1 MRNRFVCSVLA
12 CALSVVANAI
22 AQQPP
27 PATAFASLPEMAMV
41 CLTPDGQ
48 KVAWA
53 NDPGGKPIVVVFD
66 LATGRDL
73 RRMALGDYA
82 IRGLDWADDR
92 TLLMTISTTRKID
105 ESMVSERQYEFF
117 RVLAV
122 DAGGGGLRSMLLGD
136 PEKQA
141 VTSASVVRLHT
152 GKPETILMSSFD
164 FDQTAFRSQAGSRLS
179 GGRKDQGWLI
189 SLFEVSTRTGTGKK
203 IETGTPHVR
212 DWVVDPQGRPVARSE
227 WNSEQRDFTILAK
240 DGRSWKR
247 IYDSRGSV
255 EFRLQAISADGKSI
269 VATGSRGGDRV
280 KIWNIP
286 LDGSAISLAFEHPQ
300 YDVLHT
306 VDDRFTGTPIGYQ
319 IGGPEHTI
327 VWVNPRDEELQAKV
341 SRAFPNLRTTVF
353 DRSGDYKR
361 VLVSAEYA
369 SSPPVIYLV
378 DLAKGTADIVGEAYP
393 KLANAK
399 LGELEISSYKARDGV
414 SIPAYVTMPPD
425 REAKNLPLVVLPH
438 GGPHS
443 RDDVGF
449 GWKAQFLA
457 TRGYVVLQPQ
467 FRGSAGFSAALQRA
481 GERQWGRA
489 MQDDITDGVRHLID
503 LGVVDPKRVCI
514 VGSSY
519 GGYAALAGVAF
530 TPGLYACAV
539 SINGVSDIPNLIG
552 FVRRQYG
559 DDSDTVQFLK
569 DTIGNPTDEDVAK
582 FSPARAI
589 NSIRA
594 PILLIYGTSDTVVP
608 PDQSKNFARLM
619 REHGRPI
626 QVMELPGED
635 HWLSTSE
642 SRLKILQTMDAFLAT
657 YLKP

>member
-1 MRNRFVCSVLA
+1 MTSDFARSALA
-12 CALSVVANAI
+12 CALALSANAV

-27 PATAFASLPEMAMV
+27 AAAALASLPEMSMV

-53 NDPGGKPIVVVFD
+53 NDPGGKPIIVIFD

-73 RRMALGDYA
+73 RRMALGDYS
-82 IRGLDWADDR
+82 IRNQDWADNR

-105 ESMVSERQYEFF
+105 ESLVSERQYEYF

-122 DAGGGGLRSMLLGD
+122 DADGGGLRSMLLGD

-141 VTSASVVRLHT
+141 VTSASIVRLHT
-152 GKPETILMSSFD
+152 GKPETMLMSYFD
-164 FDQTAFRSQAGSRLS
+164 FDQTAFRTQSGSRLS
-179 GGRKDQGWLI
+179 GGRKEQGWLI

-203 IETGTPHVR
+203 IETGTPFVE
-212 DWVVDPQGRPVARSE
+212 DWVVDPQGSPIARSE
-227 WNSEQRDFTILAK
+227 WNPELREFTILAK
-240 DGRSWKR
+240 EGRSWKR
-247 IYDSRGSV
+247 IYESRGSL
-255 EFRLQAISADGKSI
+255 EFRLQALSADGKSI
-269 VATGSRGGDRV
+269 IATGSRGGDRV
-280 KIWNIP
+280 KAWSIP
-286 LDGSAISLAFEHPQ
+286 LDGGAISLQFEHPEHDLL
-300 YDVLHT
+300 YT

-327 VWVNPRDEELQAKV
+327 HWINPRDEAVQKAVSKAFGNLQ
-341 SRAFPNLRTTVF
+341 TTVF
-353 DRSGDYKR
+353 DRSEDYKR
-361 VLVSAEYA
+361 FLVSAEYA

-378 DLAKGTADIVGEAYP
+378 DLGKGTADIVGEAYP
-393 KLANAK
+393 KLADAK
-399 LGELEISSYKARDGV
+399 LGEMEVTNYKARDGV
-414 SIPAYVTMPPD
+414 SIPAYVTMPPG
-425 REAKNLPLVVLPH
+425 REPKKLPLVVLPH

-489 MQDDITDGVRHLID
+489 MQDDITDGVRHLVEQ
-503 LGVVDPKRVCI
+503 GVVDSKRVCI

-519 GGYAALAGVAF
+519 GGYAALAGTAF
-530 TPGLYACAV
+530 TPEVYACAI
-539 SINGVSDIPNLIG
+539 SINRVTDIPNLIG
-552 FVRRQYG
+552 FERRQHG
-559 DDSDTVQFLK
+559 DESDAVRFLK
-569 DTIGNPTDEDVAK
+569 DTIGNPTDEDVAR
-582 FSPARAI
+582 FSPARSI
-589 NSIRA
+589 GTIRA
-594 PILLIYGTSDTVVP
+594 PVLLIYGTNDTVVP
-608 PDQSKNFARLM
+608 PDQSTNFARLM
-619 REHGRPI
+619 REHGRSV
-626 QVMELPGED
+626 QMLELPGED

-642 SRLKILQTMDAFLAT
+642 SRLKILQAVETFLAT

>member
-1 MRNRFVCSVLA
+1 MNRNFARWVLA
-12 CALSVVANAI
+12 CALSLAASAI

-27 PATAFASLPEMAMV
+27 PAAAFASLPEMAMV

-53 NDPGGKPIVVVFD
+53 NDPGGKPIVVIFD

-73 RRMALGDYA
+73 RRMSLGEYS
-82 IRGLDWADDR
+82 IRNLDWADNR

-105 ESMVSERQYEFF
+105 ESLVSERQYEFF

-122 DAGGGGLRSMLLGD
+122 DTDGGGLRSMLLGD

-141 VTSASVVRLHT
+141 VTSASIVRLHT

-164 FDQTAFRSQAGSRLS
+164 FDQTAYRTESSSRIT
-179 GGRKDQGWLI
+179 GGRKEQGWLI
-189 SLFEVSTRTGTGKK
+189 SLFEVSTRSGVGKK
-203 IETGTPHVR
+203 IETGNRFVEN
-212 DWVVDPQGRPVARSE
+212 WLVDPQGKPIARSE
-227 WNSEQRDFTILAK
+227 WNPETREFTILAK
-240 DGRSWKR
+240 EGRSWKR

-255 EFRLQAISADGKSI
+255 EFNLQALSADGKSI
-269 VATGSRGGDRV
+269 IATGARGGDRV
-280 KIWNIP
+280 KVWSIP
-286 LDGSAISLAFEHPQ
+286 LDGSAISLQFEHPEH
-300 YDVLHT
+300 DVLHT
-306 VDDRFTGTPIGYQ
+306 VDDRFTGAPIGYQ

-327 VWVNPRDEELQAKV
+327 QWMNPRDEAVQKAVSKAFGNLQ
-341 SRAFPNLRTTVF
+341 TTIF
-353 DRSGDYKR
+353 DRSEDYKR

-369 SSPPVIYLV
+369 SSPPIIYLV
-378 DLAKGTADIVGEAYP
+378 DLGKGSADIIGETYP
-393 KLANAK
+393 KLADAK
-399 LGELEISSYKARDGV
+399 LGEMEVTSYKARDGV
-414 SIPAYVTMPPD
+414 SIPAYVTMPPG
-425 REAKNLPLVVLPH
+425 REPKNLPLVVLPH

-489 MQDDITDGVRHLID
+489 MQDDITDGVRQLVEE
-503 LGVVDPKRVCI
+503 GVVDPKRVCI

-519 GGYAALAGVAF
+519 GGYAALAGAAF
-530 TPGLYACAV
+530 TPEVYACAV
-539 SINGVSDIPNLIG
+539 SINGVTDIPNLIG
-552 FVRRQYG
+552 FERRQHG
-559 DDSDTVQFLK
+559 DESDAVQFLK
-569 DTIGNPTDEDVAK
+569 TTIGNPTDDDVAR
-582 FSPARAI
+582 FSPARSI
-589 NSIRA
+589 DTIRA
-594 PILLIYGTSDTVVP
+594 PIFLIYGTNDTVVP
-608 PDQSKNFARLM
+608 PEQSTNFARLM
-619 REHGRPI
+619 KEHGRPV
-626 QVMELPGED
+626 QVLELPGED

-642 SRLKILQTMDAFLAT
+642 SRLKILQAVETFLAT

>member
-1 MRNRFVCSVLA
+1 
-12 CALSVVANAI
+12 
-22 AQQPP
+22 
-27 PATAFASLPEMAMV
+27 MV

-53 NDPGGKPIVVVFD
+53 NDPGGKPIVVIFD
-66 LATGRDL
+66 LATGKDL
-73 RRMALGDYA
+73 RRMSLGEYS
-82 IRGLDWADDR
+82 IRNLDWADNR

-105 ESMVSERQYEFF
+105 ESLVSERQYEFF

-122 DAGGGGLRSMLLGD
+122 DADGGGLRSMLLGD

-141 VTSASVVRLHT
+141 VTSASIVRLHT

-164 FDQTAFRSQAGSRLS
+164 FDQTAYRTESSSRIS

-189 SLFEVSTRTGTGKK
+189 SLFEVSTKTGIGKK
-203 IETGTPHVR
+203 IESGNRFVEH
-212 DWVVDPQGRPVARSE
+212 WLVDAQGKPIARSE
-227 WNSEQRDFTILAK
+227 WNPETRQFTILAK
-240 DGRSWKR
+240 EGRSWKR
-247 IYDSRGSV
+247 IYDSRGRI
-255 EFRLQAISADGKSI
+255 EFNLQALSDDGKAI
-269 VATGSRGGDRV
+269 VATGARGGDRV
-280 KIWNIP
+280 KVWSIP
-286 LDGSAISLAFEHPQ
+286 LDGSAITLQFEHPEH
-300 YDVLHT
+300 DVLYT
-306 VDDRFTGTPIGYQ
+306 VDDRFTGAAIGYQ

-327 VWVNPRDEELQAKV
+327 RWINPRDEAVQKAVSKAFEGLQ
-341 SRAFPNLRTTVF
+341 TTVF
-353 DRSGDYKR
+353 DRSQDYKR

-378 DLAKGTADIVGEAYP
+378 DLGKGTADIIGEAYP
-393 KLANAK
+393 KLAGAK
-399 LGELEISSYKARDGV
+399 LGEMEVTSYKARDGV
-414 SIPAYVTMPPD
+414 SIPAYVTMPPG
-425 REAKNLPLVVLPH
+425 REPKNLPLVVLPH

-489 MQDDITDGVRHLID
+489 MQDDITDGVRHLVEQ
-503 LGVVDPKRVCI
+503 GVVDPKRVCI

-519 GGYAALAGVAF
+519 GGYAALAGAAF
-530 TPGLYACAV
+530 TPEVYACAV
-539 SINGVSDIPNLIG
+539 SINGVTDIPNLIG
-552 FVRRQYG
+552 FERRQHG
-559 DDSDTVQFLK
+559 DDSDDVRFLK

-582 FSPARAI
+582 FSPARSI
-589 NSIRA
+589 NTIRA
-594 PILLIYGTSDTVVP
+594 PILLIYGTADTVVP
-608 PDQSKNFARLM
+608 PAQSTNFARLM
-619 REHGRPI
+619 KEHGRPV

-642 SRLKILQTMDAFLAT
+642 SRLKILQAIESFLAT